1 MIKSKFSCRKVNLCS
16 VAGDKLDRR
25 LLHSNPVIE
34 KRPLPP
40 NLPTFQETKKQVAA
54 TSESYSRGLSRLAA
68 DSVSP
73 WTFFF
78 AKSKRKITLNLNF
91 ELFIGCS
98 SELLSYTFKLSKQ
111 FLCETDLLNLHIH
124 LIQRTN
130 RRNKQV
136 RLTGLHSFCTLST
149 IINNYC
155 GGAARQSVT
164 PSRIQLVLD
173 LKPW

>member
-78 AKSKRKITLNLNF
+78 AKITLNLNF
-91 ELFIGCS
+91 ELLIGCS
-98 SELLSYTFKLSKQ
+98 SELLSCTFKLSKQ
-111 FLCETDLLNLHIH
+111 FLCETDLLNLHSH
-124 LIQRTN
+124 LIQTN
-130 RRNKQV
+130 
-136 RLTGLHSFCTLST
+136 LP
-149 IINNYC
+149 YC
-155 GGAARQSVT
+155 
-164 PSRIQLVLD
+164 
-173 LKPW
+173 